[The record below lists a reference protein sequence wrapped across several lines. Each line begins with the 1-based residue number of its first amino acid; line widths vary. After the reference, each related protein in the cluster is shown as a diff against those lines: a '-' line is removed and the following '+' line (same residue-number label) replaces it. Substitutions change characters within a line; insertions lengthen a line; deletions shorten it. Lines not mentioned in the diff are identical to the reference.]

1 MLSFEE
7 KKEIFRTFKLEEKEI
22 SNGRVNFNYP
32 ESKQRGLVLARELQ
46 QSGNGYV
53 LGKYM
58 SEEVI
63 RKNNYTVD
71 PRGWISVRDFTKA
84 ELITVI
90 VEAMKSMSGLA
101 IEVDAFLQAQG
112 PLKTVRTTPRKK
124 VVSIKA
130 VKDAKRKPV
139 ESKIQAPE
147 KETSP
152 KVEEVKKE
160 PFEASKPAA
169 PVKDD
174 DFSKELESY
183 PLSCLFFWTGL
194 TMSLMETGFL
204 MWRNAVRSY
213 GEVRRGITRK
223 E

>member
-63 RKNNYTVD
+63 KKNNYTVD
-71 PRGWISVRDFTKA
+71 ARGWISVRDFSKD
-84 ELITVI
+84 ELIKVI

-101 IEVDAFLQAQG
+101 IEADTFFRAQG
-112 PLKTVRTTPRKK
+112 PMKTVRTTPRKK

-139 ESKIQAPE
+139 ESTIQTPA
-147 KETSP
+147 KESATIA
-152 KVEEVKKE
+152 EEVKTE
-160 PFEASKPAA
+160 PLKASKPAA

-183 PLSCLFFWTGL
+183 PLSCMFFWTGL

-204 MWRNAVRSY
+204 MWRNAVRRY
-213 GEVRRGITRK
+213 GEVSRGLTRK